1 MGLDPEYIKFLQDEV
16 KAFDKEIHALQEL
29 PNVKSLR
36 DRVKK
41 DKRDTKVM
49 LALYGDMIACD
60 AHIRAVKDEIRA
72 CNDKAMK
79 LLGHRLQRVKR
90 KYDRGR
96 DTSYDFL

>member
-49 LALYGDMIACD
+49 LALYGSMIACNF
-60 AHIRAVKDEIRA
+60 HVKKVKAEMRK